1 VTGGAPF
8 PYAPFVPERAGPSR
22 DDLALRLHWVAIH
35 LLRRVRRRDVES
47 GLTGPQLSA
56 LSVFGFGG
64 RRTLSELAQA
74 EQVSRPT
81 ITRLIASLEA
91 RGLVVREPDDKDR
104 RVTWVRAT
112 ERGREMMERGRAARV
127 EQVAAMLARLEPV
140 ELATLD
146 TSVAALERLMSEL
159 SFVDPGA
166 AEPEA

>member
-1 VTGGAPF
+1 M
-8 PYAPFVPERAGPSR
+8 PEREPLSR

-64 RRTLSELAQA
+64 RRTLGELAQA

-81 ITRLIASLEA
+81 ITRLVASLEA
-91 RGLVVREPDDKDR
+91 KGLVVREPDDRDG

-112 ERGREMMERGRAARV
+112 ERGRKMMERGRAARV
-127 EQVAAMLARLEPV
+127 EQIAAMLARLEPA

-146 TSVAALERLMSEL
+146 ASLAALERLMSEL
-159 SFVDPGA
+159 SF
-166 AEPEA
+166 AEPAVPDVSPRAEGAGR